1 MTIYEDE
8 NFFTIKI
15 EKEEFF
21 DVIVKF
27 LTKIF
32 FTE

>member
-15 EKEEFF
+15 LKEEFF
-21 DVIVKF
+21 DALVKF

-32 FTE
+32 ANE

>member
-15 EKEEFF
+15 EKKEFF
-21 DVIVKF
+21 DVLVKF

-32 FTE
+32 SNE